1 MGECEPYI
9 REVQIYQRKRRCGKN
24 FNLTAVERYLKTQL
38 TPECQDVPSA
48 NKVPCAGELQ
58 NWNRHAM
65 AASSRCL
72 AAKRQKL
79 RLLPSLQ
86 GLIFYPLI
94 QKPLTTCP
102 HSSHIYMRMLTDKFQ
117 NYVKGELPTI
127 SFRDVCKSLCA
138 HMQAEQ
144 LAKLP
149 DS

>member
-1 MGECEPYI
+1 MW
-9 REVQIYQRKRRCGKN
+9 KN
-24 FNLTAVERYLKTQL
+24 FNLTAVLVFENSVD
-38 TPECQDVPSA
+38 PCQDVPSA

-94 QKPLTTCP
+94 QKPLATCP
-102 HSSHIYMRMLTDKFQ
+102 HSSHIYMSMLTDKFQ

>member
-1 MGECEPYI
+1 MLRTSSEKIKNLPKE
-9 REVQIYQRKRRCGKN
+9 KMWKN
-24 FNLTAVERYLKTQL
+24 FEITAVERYLKTQL

-94 QKPLTTCP
+94 QKPLATGP
-102 HSSHIYMRMLTDKFQ
+102 HSSHIYMSMLTDKFQ

-127 SFRDVCKSLCA
+127 SFRDACKSLCA